1 MATTSPLA
9 AFAAF
14 ADLSGVVQSLVK
26 DLEGK
31 VLSQT
36 DLIQHLPK
44 LVLTAWS
51 LNLPIEKA
59 ESQILA
65 AVKHLI
71 EKFVPS
77 AQKSVVIGF
86 VDAAFPA
93 IVIALNG
100 LIEQV
105 KAEVLKRATGVVG
118 DVGKKVEAVCSKSC
132 LPWMSALFA
141 KASEK
146 PAAAPAAD
154 PVASPAAAPDAPAA
168 PAAAPDAPV
177 TVAAIAE
184 AASSDISAALSS
196 VTEEVV
202 EPVTEAK
209 AE

>member
-1 MATTSPLA
+1 MADTSPLA

-14 ADLSGVVQSLVK
+14 TDLSGVVQSLGK

-36 DLIQHLPK
+36 DLITQLPK

-51 LNLPIEKA
+51 INLPIEKA
-59 ESQILA
+59 EAQIIA

-71 EKFVPS
+71 EKFVPA

-146 PAAAPAAD
+146 PAA
-154 PVASPAAAPDAPAA
+154 VTAAAVPAEVAA
-168 PAAAPDAPV
+168 PAEVAVPAAEPV
-177 TVAAIAE
+177 TVEAVAE

-196 VTEEVV
+196 VTEE
-202 EPVTEAK
+202 PASEAK
-209 AE
+209 TE

>member
-1 MATTSPLA
+1 MATTSSL
-9 AFAAF
+9 AAF
-14 ADLSGVVQSLVK
+14 ADLSGVVHSLVK

-36 DLIQHLPK
+36 DLIKQLPQ

-59 ESQILA
+59 EAQIIA

-71 EKFVPS
+71 EKFVPA

-93 IVIALNG
+93 IVTALNG

-105 KAEVLKRATGVVG
+105 KTEVLKRATGVVG

-132 LPWMSALFA
+132 LPWMSAFFA

-146 PAAAPAAD
+146 PAAPAEE
-154 PVASPAAAPDAPAA
+154 PVASPAPAA
-168 PAAAPDAPV
+168 PVDAPV

>member
-1 MATTSPLA
+1 MATTSPL
-9 AFAAF
+9 AAF

-36 DLIQHLPK
+36 DLIKQLPQ

-51 LNLPIEKA
+51 INLPIEKA
-59 ESQILA
+59 EAQIIA

-71 EKFVPS
+71 EKFVPA
-77 AQKSVVIGF
+77 AQKSAVIGF

-146 PAAAPAAD
+146 PAAAAAD
-154 PVASPAAAPDAPAA
+154 PVATADAPAVPAAAAEA
-168 PAAAPDAPV
+168 APV

-184 AASSDISAALSS
+184 AASSDISAALSA
-196 VTEEVV
+196 VTETAPAEQ
-202 EPVTEAK
+202 ETEAK
-209 AE
+209 TE

>member
-1 MATTSPLA
+1 
-9 AFAAF
+9 
-14 ADLSGVVQSLVK
+14 LSGVVQSLVK

-36 DLIQHLPK
+36 DLITQLPK

-51 LNLPIEKA
+51 INLPIEKA
-59 ESQILA
+59 EAQIIA

-71 EKFVPS
+71 EKFVPA

-146 PAAAPAAD
+146 PAAAPAAEV
-154 PVASPAAAPDAPAA
+154 VAPAEVAA
-168 PAAAPDAPV
+168 PAAEPV
-177 TVAAIAE
+177 TVEAVAE

-196 VTEEVV
+196 VTEPAPE
-202 EPVTEAK
+202 EPASEAK
-209 AE
+209 TE

>member
-1 MATTSPLA
+1 MATD
-9 AFAAF
+9 FAAF

-36 DLIQHLPK
+36 DLIKHLPK
-44 LVLTAWS
+44 FVLVAWTN
-51 LNLPIEKA
+51 NLSIEKA
-59 ESQILA
+59 EAQIIA

-71 EKFVPS
+71 TKFVPA
-77 AQKSVVIGF
+77 AQQAVVIGF
-86 VDAAFPA
+86 VDSAFPA

-105 KAEVLKRATGVVG
+105 KTEVLKKATGALG

-141 KASEK
+141 KAPEK
-146 PAAAPAAD
+146 PVAVPAAD
-154 PVASPAAAPDAPAA
+154 PVATVVAAEA
-168 PAAAPDAPV
+168 APV

-196 VTEEVV
+196 VKEDAV
-202 EPVTEAK
+202 EPEPEPEAK
-209 AE
+209 TE

>member
-1 MATTSPLA
+1 MATTSPPA
-9 AFAAF
+9 AFTAFAAF

-36 DLIQHLPK
+36 DLITQLPK
-44 LVLTAWS
+44 LVLTTWS

-59 ESQILA
+59 EAQIIA

-71 EKFVPS
+71 EKFVPA

-105 KAEVLKRATGVVG
+105 KTEVLKKATGALG

-132 LPWMSALFA
+132 LPWISALFA

-146 PAAAPAAD
+146 PAAATA
-154 PVASPAAAPDAPAA
+154 AAAPAVVEAA
-168 PAAAPDAPV
+168 EPVTAAAV
-177 TVAAIAE
+177 AE
-184 AASSDISAALSS
+184 AASSDIAAALSS
-196 VTEEVV
+196 VKED
-202 EPVTEAK
+202 EPAAEAK
-209 AE
+209 TE

>member
-1 MATTSPLA
+1 MATD
-9 AFAAF
+9 FAAF

-36 DLIQHLPK
+36 DLIKHLPK
-44 LVLTAWS
+44 FVLVAWTN
-51 LNLPIEKA
+51 NLSIEKA
-59 ESQILA
+59 EAQIIA

-71 EKFVPS
+71 TKFVPA
-77 AQKSVVIGF
+77 AQQAVVIGF
-86 VDAAFPA
+86 VDSAFPA

-105 KAEVLKRATGVVG
+105 KTEVLKKATGVIG
-118 DVGKKVEAVCSKSC
+118 DVAAKAEVVCSKSC

-141 KASEK
+141 KAPEK
-146 PAAAPAAD
+146 PVAVPAAD
-154 PVASPAAAPDAPAA
+154 PVATVVAAEA
-168 PAAAPDAPV
+168 APV

-196 VTEEVV
+196 VKEDAV
-202 EPVTEAK
+202 EPEPEPEAK
-209 AE
+209 TE

>member
-1 MATTSPLA
+1 MATD
-9 AFAAF
+9 FAAF

-36 DLIQHLPK
+36 DLIKHLPK
-44 LVLTAWS
+44 FVLVAWTN
-51 LNLPIEKA
+51 NLSIEKA
-59 ESQILA
+59 EAQIIA

-71 EKFVPS
+71 TKFVPA
-77 AQKSVVIGF
+77 AQQAIVTGF
-86 VDAAFPA
+86 VDSAFPA

-105 KAEVLKRATGVVG
+105 KTEVLKRATAVVC

-146 PAAAPAAD
+146 PSD
-154 PVASPAAAPDAPAA
+154 PVATPAVVAAPVVATAPEVVAE
-168 PAAAPDAPV
+168 PV
-177 TVAAIAE
+177 AQTVEA
-184 AASSDISAALSS
+184 AASSDIVAALAS
-196 VTEEVV
+196 VSEEA
-202 EPVTEAK
+202 PVAK
-209 AE
+209 EE

>member
-9 AFAAF
+9 AFA
-14 ADLSGVVQSLVK
+14 DLSGVVHSLVK

-36 DLIQHLPK
+36 DLITQLPK

-59 ESQILA
+59 EAQIIA

-71 EKFVPS
+71 EKFIPA
-77 AQKSVVIGF
+77 AQKSVVISF

-93 IVIALNG
+93 IVTALNG

-105 KAEVLKRATGVVG
+105 KTEVLKRATGVVG

-146 PAAAPAAD
+146 P
-154 PVASPAAAPDAPAA
+154 SAPAA
-168 PAAAPDAPV
+168 PAAAEVAPAAAAAEAPV
-177 TVAAIAE
+177 TVAAVAE

-196 VTEEVV
+196 VV
-202 EPVTEAK
+202 EPALEEQEPAPEAK
-209 AE
+209 TE

>member
-1 MATTSPLA
+1 MATE
-9 AFAAF
+9 FAAF

-36 DLIQHLPK
+36 DLIKHLPK
-44 LVLTAWS
+44 FVLVAWTS
-51 LNLPIEKA
+51 NLSIDKA
-59 ESQILA
+59 EAQIIA

-71 EKFVPS
+71 EKFVPT
-77 AQKSVVIGF
+77 AQRAVVIGF

-105 KAEVLKRATGVVG
+105 KAEVLKKATGALG

-132 LPWMSALFA
+132 LPWISALFA

-146 PAAAPAAD
+146 PAAVADVPAVAEVAPAAE
-154 PVASPAAAPDAPAA
+154 
-168 PAAAPDAPV
+168 PV

-184 AASSDISAALSS
+184 AASSDISAALSA
-196 VTEEVV
+196 VNEE
-202 EPVTEAK
+202 PEASEEK
-209 AE
+209 KE

>member
-1 MATTSPLA
+1 MSTD
-9 AFAAF
+9 FAAF

-36 DLIQHLPK
+36 DLIKHLPK
-44 LVLTAWS
+44 FVLVAWTN
-51 LNLPIEKA
+51 NLSIEKA
-59 ESQILA
+59 EAQIIA

-71 EKFVPS
+71 AKFVPT
-77 AQKSVVIGF
+77 AQQSVVIGF

-105 KAEVLKRATGVVG
+105 KAEVLKKATGVVG
-118 DVGKKVEAVCSKSC
+118 DVGKKVEAVCTKSC

-141 KASEK
+141 KTAEK
-146 PAAAPAAD
+146 PAAAD
-154 PVASPAAAPDAPAA
+154 PVATAAPAA
-168 PAAAPDAPV
+168 PAEVAADAPV

-196 VTEEVV
+196 VKEEVV
-202 EPVTEAK
+202 EPEPEEK
-209 AE
+209 KE

>member
-1 MATTSPLA
+1 MATD
-9 AFAAF
+9 FAAF

-36 DLIQHLPK
+36 DLIKHLPK
-44 LVLTAWS
+44 FVLVAWTN
-51 LNLPIEKA
+51 NLSIEKA
-59 ESQILA
+59 EAQIIA

-71 EKFVPS
+71 TKFVPA
-77 AQKSVVIGF
+77 AQQAVVIGF
-86 VDAAFPA
+86 VDSAFPA

-105 KAEVLKRATGVVG
+105 KTEVLKKATGALG

-141 KASEK
+141 KAPEK
-146 PAAAPAAD
+146 PVAVPVAD
-154 PVASPAAAPDAPAA
+154 PVATVVVAEV
-168 PAAAPDAPV
+168 APV

-196 VTEEVV
+196 VKEDAV
-202 EPVTEAK
+202 EPEPEAK
-209 AE
+209 TE

>member
-1 MATTSPLA
+1 MASE
-9 AFAAF
+9 FATF
-14 ADLSGVVQSLVK
+14 ADLSGVVQSLIK

-36 DLIQHLPK
+36 DLIKHLPK
-44 LVLTAWS
+44 LVLVAWTN
-51 LNLPIEKA
+51 NLSVEKA
-59 ESQILA
+59 EAQILA

-71 EKFVPS
+71 VKFVPA
-77 AQKSVVIGF
+77 AQQITVTGF

-93 IVIALNG
+93 IVTALNG

-105 KAEVLKRATGVVG
+105 KAEVLKKATGALG

-146 PAAAPAAD
+146 PAD
-154 PVASPAAAPDAPAA
+154 PVAA
-168 PAAAPDAPV
+168 PAAAESSV
-177 TVAAIAE
+177 TVAVIAE
-184 AASSDISAALSS
+184 AASSDISAALAS
-196 VTEEVV
+196 VKEEVV
-202 EPVTEAK
+202 EPEPEPEPEAK

>member
-1 MATTSPLA
+1 MATE
-9 AFAAF
+9 FAAF

-36 DLIQHLPK
+36 DLIKHLPK
-44 LVLTAWS
+44 FVLIAWTS
-51 LNLPIEKA
+51 NLSIDKA
-59 ESQILA
+59 EAQIIA

-71 EKFVPS
+71 AKFVPTTHQVTVTS
-77 AQKSVVIGF
+77 F

-93 IVIALNG
+93 IVTALNG

-105 KAEVLKRATGVVG
+105 KAEVLKKATGVVG

-146 PAAAPAAD
+146 PSD
-154 PVASPAAAPDAPAA
+154 PVASVPAVADAPAA
-168 PAAAPDAPV
+168 AAEVAPV
-177 TVAAIAE
+177 TVETVAE
-184 AASSDISAALSS
+184 AASSDISAALAP
-196 VTEEVV
+196 VKEEVV
-202 EPVTEAK
+202 EPEPEAK
-209 AE
+209 TE

>member
-36 DLIQHLPK
+36 DLIAQLPK
-44 LVLTAWS
+44 LVLTTWS
-51 LNLPIEKA
+51 LNIPIEKA
-59 ESQILA
+59 EAQILA

-71 EKFVPS
+71 EKFVPA

-105 KAEVLKRATGVVG
+105 KTEVLKRATGVVG

-132 LPWMSALFA
+132 FPWISALFA

-146 PAAAPAAD
+146 PAAVADAVAASAEVAPAPAAE
-154 PVASPAAAPDAPAA
+154 
-168 PAAAPDAPV
+168 APV
-177 TVAAIAE
+177 SVAVIAE
-184 AASSDISAALSS
+184 AASSDISEALSS

-202 EPVTEAK
+202 EPEPEPATEAK
-209 AE
+209 TE

>member
-1 MATTSPLA
+1 MAATSSLA
-9 AFAAF
+9 AFADF

-36 DLIQHLPK
+36 DLITQLPK

-51 LNLPIEKA
+51 INLPIEKA
-59 ESQILA
+59 EAQILA

-77 AQKSVVIGF
+77 AQKSVVTGF

-105 KAEVLKRATGVVG
+105 KTEVLKKATGVVG

-132 LPWMSALFA
+132 LPWISALFA

-146 PAAAPAAD
+146 PAAAAVADVPAAE
-154 PVASPAAAPDAPAA
+154 VPAAAPAPVAEA
-168 PAAAPDAPV
+168 SV
-177 TVAAIAE
+177 TVAAVAE
-184 AASSDISAALSS
+184 AASSDIAAALSS
-196 VTEEVV
+196 VKED
-202 EPVTEAK
+202 EPAAEAK
-209 AE
+209 TE

>member
-1 MATTSPLA
+1 MATD
-9 AFAAF
+9 FATF

-36 DLIQHLPK
+36 DLIKHLPK
-44 LVLTAWS
+44 FVLVAWTN
-51 LNLPIEKA
+51 NLSIEKA
-59 ESQILA
+59 EAQIIA

-71 EKFVPS
+71 AKFVPA
-77 AQKSVVIGF
+77 AQQSVVIGF

-105 KAEVLKRATGVVG
+105 KAEVLKKATGVVG

-146 PAAAPAAD
+146 PAAAEAD
-154 PVASPAAAPDAPAA
+154 LVASA
-168 PAAAPDAPV
+168 PAAAAEAAPV
-177 TVAAIAE
+177 TVAAVAE
-184 AASSDISAALSS
+184 AAAADISAALSS
-196 VTEEVV
+196 VKEEVV
-202 EPVTEAK
+202 EPEPEAK

>member
-1 MATTSPLA
+1 MATD
-9 AFAAF
+9 FAAF

-36 DLIQHLPK
+36 DLIKHLPK
-44 LVLTAWS
+44 FVLVAWTN
-51 LNLPIEKA
+51 NLSIDKA
-59 ESQILA
+59 EAQIIA

-71 EKFVPS
+71 TKFVPA
-77 AQKSVVIGF
+77 AQQAVVIGF
-86 VDAAFPA
+86 VDSAFPA

-105 KAEVLKRATGVVG
+105 KTEVLKRATGVVG

-146 PAAAPAAD
+146 PSVAD
-154 PVASPAAAPDAPAA
+154 PVATPAAEVAVAPEVAAAPEVVAE
-168 PAAAPDAPV
+168 PV
-177 TVAAIAE
+177 AQTVEA
-184 AASSDISAALSS
+184 AASSDIVAALASAS
-196 VTEEVV
+196 EEA
-202 EPVTEAK
+202 PVAK